1 MNTNVILTLLILIIF
16 SLKLSGQSGNDN
28 LSGDEYF
35 NLDEMN
41 NNFYNINFSSDT
53 SKSATPFYQHLESDS
68 SEYEDNSQS
77 KNKSQIFYDSLQAK
91 TSRNWF
97 TKELHDLVIR
107 KSLYRNLKSCE
118 KSENLYKFFKGR
130 VIRDI
135 KIFKLDVFGPSFNDS
150 LWSTDSWLVTT
161 GNKLHLN
168 SSDASIFQNLLFK
181 KGDILDPDLLA
192 DNERILRNL
201 PNINDARIDVFP
213 DFLSPDS
220 VDVTVIT
227 KDIWSVKINARM
239 NNKDDYS
246 MMIEDVNFGGTGNRF
261 QSKITAYS
269 NRKNSIG
276 QSHNFTIE
284 NIGGSFIKGRTLFE
298 KNYKNKVLSINLIRR
313 FISPKINYGG
323 GLEISNCENYYD
335 TTATIIHDKFNNQ
348 DFWLGRAFEVKKRGK
363 YKKRSRF
370 VISGRIFNLNYSKS
384 PPSENKKTSKYYDRT
399 GFVSSFTYSKRN
411 YYRSSMIYSY
421 GKTEDIPTGY
431 KYILTSGL
439 EKNVFFDRFYLGLE
453 YAKGAIFQKAGY
465 LYSKIGA
472 GSFFYNKNFEQSV
485 LSFKGKYFSP
495 LFRSHSYAFRHFI
508 DLNYIIGFDRLEEEF
523 VTINAPYGIRGFN
536 SENAYGTQKL
546 TVNLETVTFTPLFFY
561 GFKFALF
568 SFADTGIIGKNNK
581 SIFSGKLYSGLGLG
595 LRIKNDNMIFR
606 TFQFSFTYYPYAPD
620 DLSSYLSKFQSG
632 QTLRLDDFEPV
643 KPNIIKFE

>member
-1 MNTNVILTLLILIIF
+1 MNINIILTLLLLIIF
-16 SLKLSGQSGNDN
+16 PLKLSGQPDNDN
-28 LSGDEYF
+28 LSNDEDF
-35 NLDEMN
+35 NLDKID
-41 NNFYNINFSSDT
+41 NNFYNNNLSNDT
-53 SKSATPFYQHLESDS
+53 SKSATSFYQHLESDS
-68 SEYEDNSQS
+68 SEYENNFQS

-91 TSRNWF
+91 TSRNWL
-97 TKELHDLVIR
+97 TKELHDLIIKR
-107 KSLYRNLKSCE
+107 NLFRNLKSCE

-135 KIFKLDVFGPSFNDS
+135 KIFKLDVFGP
-150 LWSTDSWLVTT
+150 
-161 GNKLHLN
+161 
-168 SSDASIFQNLLFK
+168 
-181 KGDILDPDLLA
+181 
-192 DNERILRNL
+192 L

-220 VDVTVIT
+220 VDITVIT

-239 NNKDDYS
+239 NNKDNYS

-269 NRKNSIG
+269 DKKNSIG

-284 NIGGSFIKGRTLFE
+284 NIGGSFIKGKTLFE
-298 KNYKNKVLSINLIRR
+298 KNYKNKVLSINFIRR
-313 FISPKINYGG
+313 FISPEIDYGG
-323 GLEISNCENYYD
+323 GLEISSYENYYD
-335 TTATIIHDKFNNQ
+335 TTTTIIHDKFNNQ

-431 KYILTSGL
+431 KYTLTSGL
-439 EKNVFFDRFYLGLE
+439 EKKVFSDRFYLGLE
-453 YAKGAIFQKAGY
+453 YAKGAIFQSAGY

-495 LFRSHSYAFRHFI
+495 LFRSNSYAFRHFI
-508 DLNYIIGFDRLEEEF
+508 DLNYIIGFDRFEEEF
-523 VTINAPYGIRGFN
+523 VTINNLHGIRGFN

-568 SFADTGIIGKNNK
+568 SFADAGIIGKNNN

-643 KPNIIKFE
+643 KPDIIKFE